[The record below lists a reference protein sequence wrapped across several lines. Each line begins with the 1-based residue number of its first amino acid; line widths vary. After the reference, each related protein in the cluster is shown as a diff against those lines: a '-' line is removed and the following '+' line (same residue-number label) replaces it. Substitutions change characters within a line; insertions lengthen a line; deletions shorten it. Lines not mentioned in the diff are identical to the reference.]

1 MHPMN
6 GHAVSDFLSWDPSKL
21 YRVPKFDTFI
31 DLSIHFRRPVDQTW
45 VLIILG
51 VVNSRELGFA
61 AGVGTPALA
70 TIRQAGTFDFSK
82 DRVTASNDVFT
93 EAAVPIGSVVDVE
106 NLHRVSIRQLLDDSD
121 ESSDASVNGQVKRLE
136 VDITAL
142 NQAPQVV
149 HPKLRS
155 AHSCCRVQ

>member
-1 MHPMN
+1 MN
-6 GHAVSDFLSWDPSKL
+6 GHAVSDFMYWDPSKV
-21 YRVPKFDTFI
+21 YRVPKFGTFI
-31 DLSIHFRRPVDQTW
+31 DLSLHFRRWVDQTW

-70 TIRQAGTFDFSK
+70 TTRQAGTFDFSK

-93 EAAVPIGSVVDVE
+93 ESAVPIGSVVDVGT
-106 NLHRVSIRQLLDDSD
+106 LHRVSIRQLLNDSYD
-121 ESSDASVNGQVKRLE
+121 SSDANGQVKRLE
-136 VDITAL
+136 IDITAL
-142 NQAPQVV
+142 KQAPPVA
-149 HPKLRS
+149 HRELRS